1 MTTLRVGFYAGL
13 FLAIAI
19 FCIPVWLLAKAI
31 VYRLTKSDDRPV
43 LTNAASVVIAGTL
56 AALWGSFHA
65 SMFADA
71 NSQPLPAELIFV
83 VIAGSAALFAVHLFG
98 LFLIGSYGALLSGIR
113 GK

>member
-1 MTTLRVGFYAGL
+1 MTAINIGYYAGL
-13 FLAIAI
+13 FLAAAI
-19 FCIPVWLLAKAI
+19 FCYPVWLLAKA
-31 VYRLTKSDDRPV
+31 VSYRLTKSDERPITV
-43 LTNAASVVIAGTL
+43 NVISIVIAGAL
-56 AALWGSFHA
+56 AAAWGGTHA

-71 NSQPLPAELIFV
+71 NSQPLSAELIFI